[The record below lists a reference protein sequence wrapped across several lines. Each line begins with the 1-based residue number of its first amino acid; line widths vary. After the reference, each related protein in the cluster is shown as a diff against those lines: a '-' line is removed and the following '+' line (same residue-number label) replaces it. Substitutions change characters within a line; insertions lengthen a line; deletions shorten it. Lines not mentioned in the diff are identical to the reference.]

1 MIAVL
6 VSCMDLK
13 TKILHLRDIAKKVAI
28 PILKEQ
34 GKIRVIS
41 HYDAD
46 GISAGAI
53 MYKTLKY
60 LGKNFEISFVSQL
73 EEDTLKNIDL
83 NSQNLLIFTDLGS
96 GQLDLIEKYL
106 SKIKVVVVDHHQPVF
121 RQWSGLYHLNC
132 HLVDLDGKVDISGA
146 GMAYILARELSLRT
160 KNLVELAIVGA
171 VGDRQKKKDKF
182 YGVNKVFL
190 DEAEYSGMIKK
201 DIGLRFFGRYTRPI
215 HKCLEYS
222 LDPFIEGI
230 SGNES
235 ASVQFLSDLGI
246 PIRNQKGSW
255 RKLCDLTK
263 NEEKKLT
270 TALVMESLARGD
282 NSVKFIGPL
291 YKLSNDYDVSEFS
304 TLLNACGRL
313 EQPIEGVKLCIGDR
327 SVADDIQLKYRKRL
341 AKYMSWI
348 SKNQKSFRVTD
359 KATYIVSGDH
369 INFNFLGPLISIAL
383 KKYVK
388 TGIVLGFS
396 NTSNGVKISSRSR
409 DSVDTN
415 LGNAIRVASAKVGGV
430 GGGHSGA
437 AGGKI
442 PLGSEDKFIDVFD
455 SLL

>member
-1 MIAVL
+1 
-6 VSCMDLK
+6 MDLK
-13 TKILHLRDIAKKVAI
+13 TKILRLKDIAKKVAI

-46 GISAGAI
+46 GICAGAI

-73 EEDTLKNIDL
+73 EEDVLKNIDL

-106 SKIKVVVVDHHQPVF
+106 SKIKVVVVDHHQPIF
-121 RQWSGLYHLNC
+121 RQWNGLYHLNP
-132 HLVDLDGKVDISGA
+132 HLVDLNGRVDISGA
-146 GMAYILARELSLRT
+146 GTAYILARELSLRT

-171 VGDRQKKKDKF
+171 VGDRQKKNDVF
-182 YGVNKVFL
+182 CGVNKVFL
-190 DEAEYSGMIKK
+190 DDAEYSGMVKK

-222 LDPFIEGI
+222 LDPYIEGI

-246 PIRNQKGSW
+246 PIRNTNGSW

-270 TALVMESLARGD
+270 TALIMESLALGN
-282 NSVKFIGPL
+282 NSVNFIGPL
-291 YKLSNDYDVSEFS
+291 YKLSNDYDVSEFA

-313 EQPIEGVKLCIGDR
+313 EQPIEGVKLCIGDIQ
-327 SVADDIQLKYRKRL
+327 VADDMQMKYRKKL

-348 SKNQKSFRVTD
+348 SKNQKSFKVTD
-359 KATYIVSGDH
+359 KATYIVSKNH
-369 INFNFLGPLISIAL
+369 INSNFLGPLISIAL

-409 DSVDTN
+409 DFVDTN
-415 LGNAIRVASAKVGGV
+415 LGNAIRIAAAKVGGT

-442 PLGSEDKFIDVFD
+442 PIGSEEKFIEIID